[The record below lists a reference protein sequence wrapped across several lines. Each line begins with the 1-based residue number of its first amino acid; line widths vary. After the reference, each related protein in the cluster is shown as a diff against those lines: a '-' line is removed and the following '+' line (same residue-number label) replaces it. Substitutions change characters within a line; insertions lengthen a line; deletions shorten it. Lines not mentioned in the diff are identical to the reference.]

1 MPTISSWRT
10 STGGRLKAR
19 FINGL
24 CVVLNDRQRKEAAG
38 PQVSTDWFWIVETPH
53 PTRLKGFPMD
63 SIAVDPQTGR
73 YWVEG
78 DLKDE
83 QNAKGSALAIGVRRF
98 FSELLQ
104 NDLAL

>member
-1 MPTISSWRT
+1 
-10 STGGRLKAR
+10 
-19 FINGL
+19 
-24 CVVLNDRQRKEAAG
+24 
-38 PQVSTDWFWIVETPH
+38 
-53 PTRLKGFPMD
+53 MD

-83 QNAKGSALAIGVRRF
+83 KNAKGSALATGVRRF

-104 NDLAL
+104 NDLHSEIVPYPDRSEKHERKHEK